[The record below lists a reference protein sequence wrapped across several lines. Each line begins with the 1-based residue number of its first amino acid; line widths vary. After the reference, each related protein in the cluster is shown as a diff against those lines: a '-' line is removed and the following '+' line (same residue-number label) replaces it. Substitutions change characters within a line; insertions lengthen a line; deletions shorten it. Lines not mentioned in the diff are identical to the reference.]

1 MSKKKKI
8 FVLSGM
14 VALLVITGVLNIV
27 LNQRQVDPPPAGGG
41 VVTGNHFDQVR
52 ADKLAARQET
62 LLFLQA
68 IIEAGGEG
76 RAEAEAQ
83 KLAITASMAI
93 ETSLEGLIKA
103 LGHDEVVV
111 TATSTF
117 VNVVLRAEDLT
128 DIQVA
133 QIVRVIV
140 GETDRTASNIRI
152 IPIS

>member
-27 LNQRQVDPPPAGGG
+27 LNQRQPDGPAHGN

-68 IIEAGGEG
+68 IIANGGEG

-93 ETSLEGLIKA
+93 ESSLEGLIRA